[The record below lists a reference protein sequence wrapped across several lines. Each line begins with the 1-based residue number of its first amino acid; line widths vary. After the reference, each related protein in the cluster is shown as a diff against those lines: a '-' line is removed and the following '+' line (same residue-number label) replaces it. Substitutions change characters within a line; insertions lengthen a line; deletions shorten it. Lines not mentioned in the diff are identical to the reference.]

1 MSEASNRRFDT
12 GQDMN
17 QATGDGTDINGRPL
31 SGAADAEIT
40 PAQGVDEENVLT
52 KVADLLDDVTEP
64 DRNSQP
70 PSGGTPSTN
79 TAEPTSN
86 SPSLNSTWHR
96 SSVNRQEPP
105 DDGPAKV
112 VADQGAV
119 SGIPSV
125 SGTAA
130 GPTIEESTSINVE
143 EQHVAPGAG
152 QTPESNIDT
161 NISIKGRGDGVA
173 IELGHGDWNRLMA
186 RLDARLEQAA
196 TFFRGGQ
203 VSLDVGARP
212 LVEAELDLVCGVLQ
226 KYGLVIGIVRTG
238 SDRTFQS
245 ALNLGLAATMET
257 ASGDPTTEA
266 TFAGSNLG
274 GQTHFV
280 YRGNL
285 RSGQVL
291 RRQENVLII
300 GDVNP
305 GGHVISSGD
314 VLVWGRLRGVV
325 HAGAEGD
332 LNVIVGALLLEPTQL
347 RIASI
352 IAIDTERKDEQKN
365 ERRQRDDSKP
375 AQVAYVAE
383 GKLLVRPWQEARRGF
398 RSVLLGS

>member
-1 MSEASNRRFDT
+1 M
-12 GQDMN
+12 
-17 QATGDGTDINGRPL
+17 
-31 SGAADAEIT
+31 
-40 PAQGVDEENVLT
+40 
-52 KVADLLDDVTEP
+52 
-64 DRNSQP
+64 
-70 PSGGTPSTN
+70 
-79 TAEPTSN
+79 
-86 SPSLNSTWHR
+86 
-96 SSVNRQEPP
+96 
-105 DDGPAKV
+105 
-112 VADQGAV
+112 
-119 SGIPSV
+119 
-125 SGTAA
+125 
-130 GPTIEESTSINVE
+130 
-143 EQHVAPGAG
+143 
-152 QTPESNIDT
+152 
-161 NISIKGRGDGVA
+161 
-173 IELGHGDWNRLMA
+173 
-186 RLDARLEQAA
+186 
-196 TFFRGGQ
+196 
-203 VSLDVGARP
+203 
-212 LVEAELDLVCGVLQ
+212 LQ

-257 ASGDPTTEA
+257 ASGDPMTEA

-352 IAIDTERKDEQKN
+352 IAIDTERNDEQKN